1 MEQNKSTPTT
11 EQLQTAEQK
20 QITEQKPTA
29 VQNRIIERTPYSAD
43 GYIVDQARL
52 TTVKYGV
59 MTSDINGCGW
69 IAAFNLLK
77 HFEQEH
83 EEQALANELIR
94 HSIFRGLMG
103 TDLFRLRRFVK
114 RHGYRMPI
122 VFRWNKKARLPEG
135 TSAGI
140 IYYCHKDG
148 FHFVTFYADESLPP
162 DDQGEARFRFLNG
175 IGGKGNHFDTMQNFL
190 TTHNVIPFAL
200 IMVWPDWRKN
210 INPASKSPAA
220 AD

>member
-1 MEQNKSTPTT
+1 MEQKRTL
-11 EQLQTAEQK
+11 EK
-20 QITEQKPTA
+20 
-29 VQNRIIERTPYSAD
+29 TPYSTD

-59 MTSDINGCGW
+59 FTSNINGCGW
-69 IAAFNLLK
+69 IAAFNFLK
-77 HFEQEH
+77 RFGQEH
-83 EEQALANELIR
+83 EEQALADELIR
-94 HSIFRGLMG
+94 YTVFRGLAG
-103 TDLFRLRRFVK
+103 TDLFRLRRMLK

-162 DDQGEARFRFLNG
+162 DAEGEARFRFLNG
-175 IGGKGNHFDTMQNFL
+175 IGGKGNHFDTMRSFL

-200 IMVWPDWRKN
+200 IMVWPDWRKPVSSASE
-210 INPASKSPAA
+210 NPSAG
-220 AD
+220 D

>member
-1 MEQNKSTPTT
+1 MEQSIK
-11 EQLQTAEQK
+11 
-20 QITEQKPTA
+20 
-29 VQNRIIERTPYSAD
+29 TPYSTD
-43 GYIVDQARL
+43 GYIIDQARV
-52 TTVKYGV
+52 TNIRYGV
-59 MTSDINGCGW
+59 FTSDINGCGW
-69 IAAFNLLK
+69 IAEYNFLK
-77 HFEQEH
+77 RMGLRVNEKT
-83 EEQALANELIR
+83 LADELIR
-94 HSIFRGLMG
+94 FSVFRGMTG
-103 TDLFRLRRFVK
+103 TDIMRLRFYLK
-114 RHGYRMPI
+114 KHGYRMPLK
-122 VFRWNKKARLPEG
+122 FRWNKKARLPEG

-210 INPASKSPAA
+210 LKPASKNPAES
-220 AD
+220 D

>member
-1 MEQNKSTPTT
+1 MEQNKSTPTA

-69 IAAFNLLK
+69 IAAYNLLK

-162 DDQGEARFRFLNG
+162 DALGEARFRFLNG

-200 IMVWPDWRKN
+200 IMIWPDWRKN
-210 INPASKSPAA
+210 LSSASKNPAE
-220 AD
+220 